1 MKFEKRNLTLLILAL
16 LSSVLLFTGCTD
28 EAEPV
33 SEPGYGY
40 VQFHL
45 FKKGSYTKAGD
56 KLEYLRD
63 AAKIRVTLRSQDN
76 DIITP
81 VAVVEAVDKN
91 LSEWGLQTAKIRL
104 IAGKY
109 TMTAYEIYDGLD
121 NSVLVGS
128 PSETVVLDVKP
139 NGIVS
144 EDIALNVVD
153 RGWAKFRLVKDLSEI
168 VGTKAGKDGADEHPF
183 YGIQSVDLTVKN
195 KNTGEITEITNI
207 EVTHKFVDGEK
218 AADPDY
224 ISGIC
229 VSDTLVALKGGT
241 YTVTK
246 FRTYFDYFRKVYET
260 STNVAENEF
269 VVKDNQ
275 ETDADVPV
283 TLHTTSGHVQ
293 DALALREI
301 WEALDGP
308 NWRIKWEF
316 NCDVDAWTANTGV
329 QILGNG
335 RVASLDLTGTGAKG
349 AMPAAIAKLTELR
362 NLTLGTIGYNAAA
375 GGTTVTTGR
384 KLTYFTPEDHEA
396 DRRLTI
402 GTRDPRSRFSK
413 ELQQSFEIAGDPVK
427 PSVKSLSERM
437 PVMYKPEVNAT
448 DIVSL
453 PDEINQLKNLE
464 HITIAFSPI
473 KTFPADM
480 SGLTALTDVEIFAC
494 TELTEFPK
502 GLATC
507 PKLTSLT
514 YSFNVNTA
522 VSSMEEGISAI
533 NNGPA
538 SKTIQLLYFPNQRID
553 NMPDLSNIPRLS
565 VLVIQGCGLKSFTAP
580 FSKDQF
586 FVQFMASDNEL
597 TSLPRDEKGNFLAYN
612 AETEEV
618 NFSGNKFTELP
629 DIFDAKSAYQVG
641 TVDFSKN
648 QIASV
653 EHGDAYRGIKAATF
667 DISYN
672 KLKELPVQLFGTSSS
687 SISYL
692 KIDGN
697 GMEKISKEAIEGKY
711 TYRTTTISMAYNKL
725 KSLPDEFDSLT
736 FPYLSGIDMSYNR
749 FDYFPYTAVN
759 NQYLSVFIF
768 RHQRDA
774 DGDRCMR
781 TWPAGIGQA
790 LAGLRALYLGS
801 NDIRVVTDE
810 LSYMIYNL
818 DIQDNPNISIDVSAV
833 CSYIKSGWFNLM
845 YSPGQDIRGCD
856 EALKL

>member
-1 MKFEKRNLTLLILAL
+1 MKFEKRNLTQLILAL

-362 NLTLGTIGYNAAA
+362 KLTLGTIGYNAAA

-384 KLTYFTPEDHEA
+384 KLTYFIPEDHEA

-427 PSVKSLSERM
+427 PGVKSLSERM

>member
-121 NSVLVGS
+121 NSVLVGA

-207 EVTHKFVDGEK
+207 EVTHKFVDGEN

-362 NLTLGTIGYNAAA
+362 KLTLGTIGYNAAA

-427 PSVKSLSERM
+427 PGVKSLSERM

-514 YSFNVNTA
+514 YSFNVNTTI
-522 VSSMEEGISAI
+522 SSMEEGLSAI

-565 VLVIQGCGLKSFTAP
+565 VLVIQGCGLKNFTAP

>member
-16 LSSVLLFTGCTD
+16 LSSVLLFTGCTE

-362 NLTLGTIGYNAAA
+362 KLTLGTIGYNAAA

-522 VSSMEEGISAI
+522 IPSMEEGISAI

-801 NDIRVVTDE
+801 NDIRVVTDQ

>member
-16 LSSVLLFTGCTD
+16 LSSVLLFTGCTE

-224 ISGIC
+224 VSGIC

-856 EALKL
+856 ETLKL

>member
-362 NLTLGTIGYNAAA
+362 QLTLGTIGYNAAA

-427 PSVKSLSERM
+427 PGVKSLSERM

-514 YSFNVNTA
+514 YAFNVNTA
-522 VSSMEEGISAI
+522 IPSMEEGISAI

>member
-16 LSSVLLFTGCTD
+16 LSSVLLFTGCTE

-224 ISGIC
+224 VSGIC

-522 VSSMEEGISAI
+522 IPSMEEGISAI

>member
-16 LSSVLLFTGCTD
+16 LSSVLLFTGCTE

-362 NLTLGTIGYNAAA
+362 KLTLGTIGYNAAA

-427 PSVKSLSERM
+427 PGVKSLSERM

-522 VSSMEEGISAI
+522 IPSMEEGISAI

-648 QIASV
+648 LIASV

>member
-16 LSSVLLFTGCTD
+16 LSSVLLFTGCTE

-362 NLTLGTIGYNAAA
+362 KLTLGTIGYNAAA

-427 PSVKSLSERM
+427 PGVKSLSERM

-736 FPYLSGIDMSYNR
+736 FPYLSGLDMSYNR

>member
-16 LSSVLLFTGCTD
+16 LSSVLLFTGCTE

-139 NGIVS
+139 NGIIS

-362 NLTLGTIGYNAAA
+362 KLTLGTIGYNAAA

-396 DRRLTI
+396 DRRLII

-522 VSSMEEGISAI
+522 IPSMEEGISAI

>member
-16 LSSVLLFTGCTD
+16 LSSVLPFTGCTE

-538 SKTIQLLYFPNQRID
+538 GKTIQLLYFPNQRID

>member
-121 NSVLVGS
+121 NSVLVGA
-128 PSETVVLDVKP
+128 PSETVVLDVKA

-207 EVTHKFVDGEK
+207 EVTHKFVYGEK
-218 AADPDY
+218 TADPDY
-224 ISGIC
+224 VSGIC

-362 NLTLGTIGYNAAA
+362 KLTLGTIGYNAAA

-427 PSVKSLSERM
+427 PGVKSLSERM

>member
-16 LSSVLLFTGCTD
+16 LSSVLLFTGCTE

-362 NLTLGTIGYNAAA
+362 KLTLGTIGYNAAA

-427 PSVKSLSERM
+427 PGVKSLSERM

-801 NDIRVVTDE
+801 NDIRVVTDQ

>member
-16 LSSVLLFTGCTD
+16 LSSVLLFTGCTE

-168 VGTKAGKDGADEHPF
+168 VGTKAGTDGADEHPF

-195 KNTGEITEITNI
+195 KNTGEITEIMNI

-349 AMPAAIAKLTELR
+349 AMPAAIAKLAELR
-362 NLTLGTIGYNAAA
+362 KLTLGTIGYNAAA

-427 PSVKSLSERM
+427 PGVKSLSERM

-522 VSSMEEGISAI
+522 IPSMEEGISAI

-801 NDIRVVTDE
+801 NDIRVVTDQ

>member
-121 NSVLVGS
+121 NSVLVGA
-128 PSETVVLDVKP
+128 PSETVVLDVKA

-168 VGTKAGKDGADEHPF
+168 VGTRAGKDGADEHPF

-195 KNTGEITEITNI
+195 KNTGEMTEITNI

-362 NLTLGTIGYNAAA
+362 KLTLGTIGYNAAA

-384 KLTYFTPEDHEA
+384 KLTYFTPEDHEV

-522 VSSMEEGISAI
+522 IPSMEEGISAI

-553 NMPDLSNIPRLS
+553 NMPDLGNIPRLS

-612 AETEEV
+612 AETEEI

>member
-144 EDIALNVVD
+144 GDIALNVVD

-275 ETDADVPV
+275 ETDADVPI

-362 NLTLGTIGYNAAA
+362 KLTLGTIGYNAAA

-522 VSSMEEGISAI
+522 IPSMEEGISAI

-648 QIASV
+648 LIASV

>member
-104 IAGKY
+104 LAGKY

-121 NSVLVGS
+121 NSVLVGA
-128 PSETVVLDVKP
+128 PSETVVLDVKA

-224 ISGIC
+224 VSGIC

-362 NLTLGTIGYNAAA
+362 KLTLGTIGYNAAA

-427 PSVKSLSERM
+427 PGVKSLSERM

-522 VSSMEEGISAI
+522 ISSMEEGISAI

-565 VLVIQGCGLKSFTAP
+565 VLVIQGCGLKSFAAP
-580 FSKDQF
+580 FGKDQF

-801 NDIRVVTDE
+801 NDIRVVTDQ

>member
-121 NSVLVGS
+121 ISVLVGS

-362 NLTLGTIGYNAAA
+362 KLTLGTIGYNAAA

-453 PDEINQLKNLE
+453 PDEMNQLKNLE

>member
-16 LSSVLLFTGCTD
+16 LSSVLLFTGCTE

-121 NSVLVGS
+121 NSVLVGA
-128 PSETVVLDVKP
+128 PSGTVVLDVKA

-293 DALALREI
+293 DAMALREI

-362 NLTLGTIGYNAAA
+362 KLTLGTIGYNAAA

-427 PSVKSLSERM
+427 PGVKSLSERM

-801 NDIRVVTDE
+801 NDIRVVTDQ

>member
-16 LSSVLLFTGCTD
+16 LSSVLLFTGCTE

-362 NLTLGTIGYNAAA
+362 KLTLGTIGYNAAA

-402 GTRDPRSRFSK
+402 GTRDPRSCFSK

-522 VSSMEEGISAI
+522 IPSMEEGISAI

-648 QIASV
+648 LIASV

>member
-168 VGTKAGKDGADEHPF
+168 VGTRAGKDGADEHPF

-260 STNVAENEF
+260 SSNVAENEF

-362 NLTLGTIGYNAAA
+362 KLTLGTIGYNAAA

-427 PSVKSLSERM
+427 PGVKSLSERM

-522 VSSMEEGISAI
+522 ISSMEEGISAI

-801 NDIRVVTDE
+801 NDIRVVTDQ

>member
-16 LSSVLLFTGCTD
+16 LSSVLLFTGCTE

-362 NLTLGTIGYNAAA
+362 KLTLGTIGYNAAA

-586 FVQFMASDNEL
+586 FVQFMASDNKL

>member
-16 LSSVLLFTGCTD
+16 LSSVLLFTGCTE

-316 NCDVDAWTANTGV
+316 NCDVDAWTANAGV

-362 NLTLGTIGYNAAA
+362 KLTLGTIGYNAAA

-402 GTRDPRSRFSK
+402 GTRDPRSCFSK

-801 NDIRVVTDE
+801 NDIRVVTDQ

>member
-16 LSSVLLFTGCTD
+16 LSSVLLFTGCTE

-139 NGIVS
+139 SGIVS

-275 ETDADVPV
+275 ETDADVPI

-362 NLTLGTIGYNAAA
+362 KLTLGTIGYNAAA

-402 GTRDPRSRFSK
+402 GTRDPRSCFSK

>member
-16 LSSVLLFTGCTD
+16 LSSVLLFTGCTE

-362 NLTLGTIGYNAAA
+362 ELTLGTIGYNAAA

-522 VSSMEEGISAI
+522 IPSMEEGISAI

-801 NDIRVVTDE
+801 NDIRVVTDQ

>member
-121 NSVLVGS
+121 NSVLVGA
-128 PSETVVLDVKP
+128 PSETVVLDVKA

-224 ISGIC
+224 VSGIC

-362 NLTLGTIGYNAAA
+362 KLTLGTIGYNAAA

-427 PSVKSLSERM
+427 PGVKSLSERM

-522 VSSMEEGISAI
+522 ISSMEEGLSAI

>member
-362 NLTLGTIGYNAAA
+362 KLTLGTIGYNAAA

-427 PSVKSLSERM
+427 PGVKSLSERM

-522 VSSMEEGISAI
+522 ISSMEEGISAI

-672 KLKELPVQLFGTSSS
+672 KLKELPVQLLGTSSS

>member
-121 NSVLVGS
+121 NSVLVGA
-128 PSETVVLDVKP
+128 PSETVVLDVKA

-168 VGTKAGKDGADEHPF
+168 VGTRAGKDGADEHPF

-224 ISGIC
+224 VSGIC

-362 NLTLGTIGYNAAA
+362 KLTLGTIGYNAAA

-427 PSVKSLSERM
+427 PGVKSLSERM

-522 VSSMEEGISAI
+522 ISSMEEGLSAI

-565 VLVIQGCGLKSFTAP
+565 VLVIQGCGLKSFAAP
-580 FSKDQF
+580 FGKDQF

>member
-16 LSSVLLFTGCTD
+16 LSSVLLFTGCTE

-362 NLTLGTIGYNAAA
+362 KLTLGTIGYNAAA

-427 PSVKSLSERM
+427 PGVKSLSERM

-514 YSFNVNTA
+514 YSFNVSTTIP
-522 VSSMEEGISAI
+522 SMEEGISAI

-801 NDIRVVTDE
+801 NDIRVVTDQ

>member
-121 NSVLVGS
+121 NSVLVGA
-128 PSETVVLDVKP
+128 PSETVVLDVKA

-224 ISGIC
+224 VSGIC

-283 TLHTTSGHVQ
+283 TLRTTSGHVQ

-362 NLTLGTIGYNAAA
+362 KLTLGTIGYNAAA

-427 PSVKSLSERM
+427 PGVKSLSERM

-565 VLVIQGCGLKSFTAP
+565 VLVIQGCGLKSFAAP

>member
-121 NSVLVGS
+121 NSVLVGA
-128 PSETVVLDVKP
+128 PSETVVLDVKA

-224 ISGIC
+224 VSGIC

-362 NLTLGTIGYNAAA
+362 KLTLGTIGYNAAA

-427 PSVKSLSERM
+427 PGVKSLSERM

-565 VLVIQGCGLKSFTAP
+565 VLVIQGCGLKSFAAP
-580 FSKDQF
+580 FGKDQF

-781 TWPAGIGQA
+781 TWPTGIGQA

-801 NDIRVVTDE
+801 NDIRVVTDQ

>member
-121 NSVLVGS
+121 NSVLVGA
-128 PSETVVLDVKP
+128 PSETVVLDVKA

-224 ISGIC
+224 VSGIC

-362 NLTLGTIGYNAAA
+362 KLTLGTIGYNAAA

-427 PSVKSLSERM
+427 PGVKSLSERM

-618 NFSGNKFTELP
+618 NFSGNKFAELP

-801 NDIRVVTDE
+801 NDIRVVTDQ

>member
-16 LSSVLLFTGCTD
+16 LSSVLLFTGCTE

-362 NLTLGTIGYNAAA
+362 KLTLGTIGYNAAA

-494 TELTEFPK
+494 TELTEFPR

-522 VSSMEEGISAI
+522 IPSMEEGISAI

-612 AETEEV
+612 AETEEI

>member
-16 LSSVLLFTGCTD
+16 LSSVLLFTGCTE

-362 NLTLGTIGYNAAA
+362 KLTLGTIGYNAAA

-514 YSFNVNTA
+514 YSFNVSTTIP
-522 VSSMEEGISAI
+522 SMEEGISAI

-736 FPYLSGIDMSYNR
+736 FPYLSGLDMSYNR

-801 NDIRVVTDE
+801 NDIRVVTDQ

>member
-121 NSVLVGS
+121 NSVLVGA
-128 PSETVVLDVKP
+128 PSETVVLDVKA

-362 NLTLGTIGYNAAA
+362 KLTLGTIGYNAAA

-514 YSFNVNTA
+514 YSFNVSTTIP
-522 VSSMEEGISAI
+522 SMEEGISAI

-801 NDIRVVTDE
+801 NDIRVVTDQ

>member
-224 ISGIC
+224 VSGIC

-362 NLTLGTIGYNAAA
+362 KLTLGTIGYNAAA

-427 PSVKSLSERM
+427 PGVKSLSERM

-522 VSSMEEGISAI
+522 IPSMEEGISAI

>member
-16 LSSVLLFTGCTD
+16 LSSVLLFTGCTE

-224 ISGIC
+224 VSGIC

-275 ETDADVPV
+275 ETDADVPI

-362 NLTLGTIGYNAAA
+362 KLTLGTIGYNAAA

-522 VSSMEEGISAI
+522 ISSMEEGISAI

-648 QIASV
+648 LIASV

>member
-16 LSSVLLFTGCTD
+16 LSSVLLFAGCTE

-362 NLTLGTIGYNAAA
+362 KLTLGTIGYNAAA

>member
-16 LSSVLLFTGCTD
+16 LSSVLLFTGCTE

-121 NSVLVGS
+121 NSVLVGA

-224 ISGIC
+224 VSGIC

-362 NLTLGTIGYNAAA
+362 KLTLGTIGYNAAA

-427 PSVKSLSERM
+427 PGVKSLSERM

-801 NDIRVVTDE
+801 NDIRVVTDQ

>member
-128 PSETVVLDVKP
+128 PSETVVLNVKP

-362 NLTLGTIGYNAAA
+362 QLTLGTIGYNAAA

-522 VSSMEEGISAI
+522 IPSMEEGISAI

-653 EHGDAYRGIKAATF
+653 EHGDAYRGIKADTF

-833 CSYIKSGWFNLM
+833 CSYIKSGRFNLM

>member
-16 LSSVLLFTGCTD
+16 LSSVLLFTGCTE

-362 NLTLGTIGYNAAA
+362 KLTLGTIGYNAAA

-427 PSVKSLSERM
+427 PGVKSLSERM

-514 YSFNVNTA
+514 YSFNVSTA
-522 VSSMEEGISAI
+522 IPSMEEGISAI

-538 SKTIQLLYFPNQRID
+538 AKTIQLLYFPNQRID

-565 VLVIQGCGLKSFTAP
+565 VLVIQGCGLKSFAAP

-648 QIASV
+648 QIASL

-781 TWPAGIGQA
+781 TWPTGIGQA